1 VTRRAERTGRSAGA
15 ALAVPGHRMRAALE
29 KRPRTVRWLLCGP
42 VSFLTAAAL
51 MGALPVVLP
60 DGEAGIEHLFFPI
73 LPPSEGC
80 AS

>member
-1 VTRRAERTGRSAGA
+1 MTRRAERW
-15 ALAVPGHRMRAALE
+15 P
-29 KRPRTVRWLLCGP
+29 LCGP

-51 MGALPVVLP
+51 MAVLPVVLP
-60 DGEAGIEHLFFPI
+60 DGEAGIDPLFFPI

>member
-1 VTRRAERTGRSAGA
+1 MTRRA
-15 ALAVPGHRMRAALE
+15 
-29 KRPRTVRWLLCGP
+29 VRWPLCGP

-51 MGALPVVLP
+51 MAVLP
-60 DGEAGIEHLFFPI
+60 AVPPGEEAGIEHLFFPI